1 MAPELLSSPSMLTRT
16 LLRALLVPLVV
27 ASSSVALEASS
38 AEEKIRLG
46 EISVPDPQT
55 LAGVDRASL
64 RRAAEGEIAA
74 VDTARMKKRVIVS
87 VAVSGASDRPS
98 VNVSVDAALRDA
110 KSGTILAVV
119 QGRARAEGGACP
131 ELRQQ
136 VMRAAVKS
144 ALSQIPL
151 AVAQ

>member
-1 MAPELLSSPSMLTRT
+1 MASELLSSPSMLART
-16 LLRALLVPLVV
+16 PLRVLLVPLVL
-27 ASSSVALEASS
+27 ALSSVAGEASS
-38 AEEKIRLG
+38 AEEKIALG

-55 LAGVDRASL
+55 PAGVDRASL

-74 VDTARMKKRVIVS
+74 VDTARMKKRVVVS
-87 VAVSGASDRPS
+87 IAVSATSDRPA
-98 VNVSVDAALRDA
+98 VAVSVDAALRDA

-131 ELRQQ
+131 ELRQL
-136 VMRAAVKS
+136 VLRAAVKS
-144 ALSQIPL
+144 AMSQIPI